1 MNDVVGSIL
10 PFALV
15 VGLSPIP
22 IIGQILL
29 LFTPRRI
36 PNALGYLVAFTVGV
50 AAVLCL
56 FVALASTQ
64 DLSDGSGPSRGASA
78 VRLVLGLVLLAGAV
92 RRFRGRPRAGEAAPM
107 PSWMEGIDSF
117 TPRRSVVMGLLLG
130 SVNPKNLAMGFAAAT
145 IVAAGGLT
153 TGQGAVAVAI
163 YTLVAAAGVVVPFV
177 AAVALGARAEPMLES
192 WKEWLGENN
201 ATVMAVLLLVFGV
214 ILVGQGIAGL

>member
-1 MNDVVGSIL
+1 
-10 PFALV
+10 
-15 VGLSPIP
+15 
-22 IIGQILL
+22 
-29 LFTPRRI
+29 
-36 PNALGYLVAFTVGV
+36 
-50 AAVLCL
+50 
-56 FVALASTQ
+56 
-64 DLSDGSGPSRGASA
+64 
-78 VRLVLGLVLLAGAV
+78 
-92 RRFRGRPRAGEAAPM
+92 M